1 MAVWVYKANESGEV
15 ESELIAAQHLDAQ
28 LQGGWTVNE
37 SGKTEEAEEAEEEKS
52 IDDLSNEDIRAL
64 AMEAGIESYETKR
77 IDTLKKELMSN
88 DN

>member
-1 MAVWVYKANESGEV
+1 MAVWVYKANESGV
-15 ESELIAAQHLDAQ
+15 ESELIDARHLDAQ

-37 SGKTEEAEEAEEEKS
+37 SGKDEVVEEEKS
-52 IDDLSNEDIRAL
+52 VDDLSNEDIRAL
-64 AMEAGIESYETKR
+64 AMDAGIEDYGTKR

>member
-37 SGKTEEAEEAEEEKS
+37 SGKTEEAEEEKS